1 MTHSRRFDYV
11 QYDVDAIA
19 KSERIKALFVELEKE
34 IDASL
39 PDSRPKSLCMTEL
52 EKAFMWVGKGL
63 RDEVIKKTPGIVHKQ
78 ERG

>member
-1 MTHSRRFDYV
+1 MNSRRFDYV

-19 KSERIKALFVELEKE
+19 KSERIKSLFVQLENI
-34 IDASL
+34 IDQCL

-63 RDEVIKKTPGIVHKQ
+63 RDEVIKKTPGVLHKV